1 MAIGVA
7 FFAGILA
14 SAPDMQYSADRY
26 FDDYNLMDY
35 RVVSNFGITEEDVRQ
50 LRQVEGIEGVQA
62 SYTKDVITRIGSRE
76 LVLKVHALDLN
87 HKDPQDPNYINQL
100 VGCQKKVVN
109 VLLKTAKLLFP
120 G

>member
-1 MAIGVA
+1 MK
-7 FFAGILA
+7 
-14 SAPDMQYSADRY
+14 YSADRY

-100 VGCQKKVVN
+100 VVTAGRLPEKVVN